1 MEPLQD
7 DAFLVI
13 GESLIDVVHAP
24 GQEPVEHVGGSAA
37 NAAVALARLG
47 RSVWFASALGAD
59 DRGRRIRSHLHTEGI
74 RWAVEP
80 LSLERT
86 SAAVAELDDGGV
98 ATYTFDIA
106 WQLHPLREDLPAPV
120 VVQVSSLAPTREPG
134 ADHVLAVVHRYR
146 DRALVA
152 YDVNLR
158 PAITGTGPA
167 VVAAVEAMVAL
178 SDVVKAS
185 DEDLEGLYGDL
196 DEQAA
201 VAHLLTLGPAA
212 VVVTRGGD
220 GAGWYGGGVSVEI
233 AAQAGPVVDTIG
245 AGDTFGAAMVD
256 ALATRGCVGT
266 AARGALTA
274 LGADEVRDVLAR
286 AAHAAAITVSRA
298 GANPPYA
305 RELG

>member
-1 MEPLQD
+1 MDPLYD
-7 DAFLVI
+7 EAFLVI
-13 GESLIDVVHAP
+13 GESLIDVVHAS
-24 GQEPVEHVGGSAA
+24 GREPVEHVGGSAA

-47 RSVWFASALGAD
+47 RPVWFASALGAD
-59 DRGRRIRSHLHTEGI
+59 DRGRRIRSQVHAEGI

-86 SAAVAELDDGGV
+86 SVAVAELDEAGV

-120 VVQVSSLAPTREPG
+120 VVQVSSLAPTLEPG

-146 DRALVA
+146 DRALVT

-158 PAITGTGPA
+158 PAITGTGSE

-185 DEDLEGLYGDL
+185 DEDLAGLYADL
-196 DEQAA
+196 DEPAA
-201 VAHLLTLGPAA
+201 IAHLLTLGPVA

-220 GAGWYGGGVSVEI
+220 GAGWYTAGVSVQI
-233 AAQAGPVVDTIG
+233 SAQAGPVVDTIG

-256 ALATRGCVGT
+256 ALATRGCVGI
-266 AARGALTA
+266 AARDA
-274 LGADEVRDVLAR
+274 LGALGSDEARDVLAQ
-286 AAHAAAITVSRA
+286 AARAAAITVSRA